1 MEKDPTL
8 FLTVM
13 RSPVRDKPICKDRT
27 GDMGHM
33 APLPLLATQRV
44 RYRERAP
51 RPGKGREGV
60 PPITSWGG
68 HLARNRNRS
77 RVSGGW
83 SLAEGP
89 VRFRNGV
96 SW

>member
-1 MEKDPTL
+1 M
-8 FLTVM
+8 
-13 RSPVRDKPICKDRT
+13 
-27 GDMGHM
+27 
-33 APLPLLATQRV
+33 
-44 RYRERAP
+44 
-51 RPGKGREGV
+51 RPGEGREGV

-68 HLARNRNRS
+68 RFAQNRNRS

-89 VRFRNGV
+89 VGFRNGV